1 MSDTTQAG
9 LQKAANLV
17 AHVQKMTKAHDD
29 FHAAQASFH
38 DGLSKLHKGTADYHD
53 KMAKLHKARHAE
65 ATDHLTTL
73 KKMLGSEEADSFG
86 ANAPKSV
93 DIMSMG
99 TASEI
104 KAEKSEPLDMA
115 ALVSQITEGVVTK
128 VTALIPKTDDIL
140 QTVLGCMLGEEGVQ
154 KALGAAKEPA
164 ATAGVGD
171 RNQTQVIK
179 TDLRLGHIPINKAED
194 TSTGAGAGASAV
206 VDPAVDMKKVEQ
218 GDVSEA
224 LRFMKGVK
232 VTGEIPSTLSAQF
245 GSITGA
251 R

>member
-1 MSDTTQAG
+1 MSDTTQAD
-9 LQKAANLV
+9 LNKKAANLV

-38 DGLSKLHKGTADYHD
+38 DGLSKLHKGTADYHE
-53 KMAKLHKARHAE
+53 KMSKLHKARHAE

-73 KKMLGSEEADSFG
+73 KKLLGSEEADSFG

-99 TASEI
+99 TEGAY
-104 KAEKSEPLDMA
+104 KAAAPVDMA
-115 ALVSQITEGVVTK
+115 SLVVQITEGVVAK

-140 QTVLGCMLGEEGVQ
+140 QTVLGCMLGEEGVE
-154 KALGAAKEPA
+154 KALGTANGPA

-179 TDLRLGHIPINKAED
+179 TDLRLGQIPINKAED